1 MAKTWKDI
9 NYDRMVS
16 MTRIEQAVWDAGE
29 DKRSTVSYQKY
40 AESPELKK
48 DLHEDL
54 VHLRYRHKR
63 TRDRIIYDQKAGKFR
78 VIRRPCFRDQIVH
91 HLLVLELQPYLMRY
105 IIKHNIA
112 CIPRRGTE
120 YGRRIIK
127 SWTKM
132 PKRDTRWILQ
142 GDVSKYYENARS
154 EILMAFFRSK
164 IRDRRVLDLLQIVVD
179 TFDNGFVLGY
189 YISQWFGAIY
199 LASLDNII
207 KHQLKIKCYVRYVD
221 NIAIAVSTKKEAL
234 QALSVIQNHLKSLGL
249 TLKTEGKECHRIYRW
264 SEQPIDFIGYRTYRD
279 GFQELR
285 KSSYLR
291 FRRSVHRV
299 DTRARC
305 SVSQAR
311 SILSR
316 KGIVGKTNCQ
326 RLKTNIDATVKK
338 YRMRRIVSNA
348 DKQKEQRLAS

>member
-1 MAKTWKDI
+1 MIIMAKTWKDI

-54 VHLRYRHKR
+54 VHLRYR
-63 TRDRIIYDQKAGKFR
+63 
-78 VIRRPCFRDQIVH
+78 
-91 HLLVLELQPYLMRY
+91 
-105 IIKHNIA
+105 
-112 CIPRRGTE
+112 
-120 YGRRIIK
+120 
-127 SWTKM
+127 
-132 PKRDTRWILQ
+132 
-142 GDVSKYYENARS
+142 
-154 EILMAFFRSK
+154 
-164 IRDRRVLDLLQIVVD
+164 
-179 TFDNGFVLGY
+179 
-189 YISQWFGAIY
+189 
-199 LASLDNII
+199 
-207 KHQLKIKCYVRYVD
+207 
-221 NIAIAVSTKKEAL
+221 
-234 QALSVIQNHLKSLGL
+234 
-249 TLKTEGKECHRIYRW
+249 
-264 SEQPIDFIGYRTYRD
+264 TYRD

-316 KGIVGKTNCQ
+316 NGIVGKTNCQ